1 MCVYWFRDW
10 CGAVLPNLEFYHVI
24 RQVVRQKVRTRVFNS
39 VMDIESDTFHVALGA
54 PLYKNILESS
64 LGSAVS

>member
-1 MCVYWFRDW
+1 M
-10 CGAVLPNLEFYHVI
+10 
-24 RQVVRQKVRTRVFNS
+24 FNS
-39 VMDIESDTFHVALGA
+39 VMDIESDTFHVVLGA